1 MMVDKI
7 EEVILK
13 NIKNPIIKQ
22 ILKGFWEFKSYII
35 YLVILFFVFATIY
48 FGVINFCI
56 AGGCY
61 SLNYYNESITQ
72 ETIDST
78 NNCIN
83 NIKIKKSN

>member
-1 MMVDKI
+1 MNKI
-7 EEVILK
+7 EKIIVD
-13 NIKNPIIKQ
+13 NIKNPIAKQ
-22 ILKGFWEFKSYII
+22 LLTGFWEFRNYII
-35 YLVILFFVFATIY
+35 YLIVCFFIFATIY
-48 FGVINFCI
+48 FGAVNFCI
-56 AGGCY
+56 FGGCY

>member
-1 MMVDKI
+1 MVDRI

-22 ILKGFWEFKSYII
+22 LLKGFWDFKSYII
-35 YLVILFFVFATIY
+35 YLVILFFIFATIY
-48 FGVINFCI
+48 VGAVNFCI

-61 SLNYYNESITQ
+61 QLRYYNETINQ